1 MVIKISNLSP
11 TMKYINRY
19 LLKRDIK
26 TINSLGIK
34 FNINR
39 KEN

>member
-1 MVIKISNLSP
+1 
-11 TMKYINRY
+11 MKYINRY

-39 KEN
+39 KENEANVIHK